1 MSDRP
6 RVLYVTH
13 RVPFPPDKGDR
24 IRNYH
29 VLRQLSKR
37 ARVWLLALADE
48 PVPDSTRSELARLC
62 ERVDYV
68 PIGGRQQKWRMLQA
82 AVGLTRRVGWYG
94 ERKLLSLSAAAH
106 LSDRATQVIQDWT
119 DEVAFTGSVVS
130 AGSLC
135 DYLGTENKDGS
146 GDVYA
151 LSGVSWVVDL
161 VDVDS
166 QKWLDF
172 AAVCRRPKRWLYQME
187 ARRTRAEEQDLT
199 RWAHAVTLVSRH
211 EADVFDSFTRPGA
224 ATVATNGVDLD
235 YWHPSDTPEQPAL
248 AFVGALDYLPNVDAA
263 VWFAE
268 QVWPRIRE
276 RVPAAEFRVIGRKPT
291 AAVQALGKRPGVTVV
306 GQVPDVRPHVA
317 SAAVC
322 VVPMRLS
329 RGLQNKVLEAL
340 AMGKATVA
348 SPPALAALRA
358 EPGVHLLSATTPD
371 EWVTA
376 VCGLLA
382 DPARR
387 RELGAAGRR
396 FVEENHHWDTCLKPL
411 VDAVLGAER

>member
-29 VLRQLSKR
+29 VLRQLAKR

-48 PVPDSTRSELARLC
+48 PVPDSTREELARLC
-62 ERVDYV
+62 ERVEYV
-68 PIGGRQQKWRMLQA
+68 PVGGLGQKLRML
-82 AVGLTRRVGWYG
+82 
-94 ERKLLSLSAAAH
+94 AAATFGH
-106 LSDRATQVIQDWT
+106 SLTTGAHQTRAAARRIDAWAWEA
-119 DEVAFTGSVVS
+119 DFAAAVVS
-130 AGSLC
+130 AGGLAG
-135 DYLGTENKDGS
+135 YLED
-146 GDVYA
+146 DH
-151 LSGVSWVVDL
+151 LECERVVDL

-172 AAVCRRPKRWLYQME
+172 AAATTGPRRWLYRFE
-187 ARRTRAEEQDLT
+187 AGRTRAEEKRLAA
-199 RWAHAVTLVSRH
+199 RVSAVTLVSRH

-235 YWHPSDTPEQPAL
+235 YWHPAVGSAVRTTGASPVRTADPTEDVAC

-263 VWFAE
+263 CWFAAE
-268 QVWPRIRE
+268 VWPRVRE
-276 RVPAAEFRVIGRKPT
+276 RFPAAVFRVIGRKP
-291 AAVQALGKRPGVTVV
+291 AARVQALGKLPGVTVV

-340 AMGKATVA
+340 AMGKSTVA
-348 SPPALAALRA
+348 APPALAALRT

-376 VCGLLA
+376 VCQLLA
-382 DPARR
+382 DPVRR

-396 FVEENHHWDTCLKPL
+396 FVVANHHWDTCLKPL
-411 VDAVLGAER
+411 VDAVLPGGGAA

>member
-1 MSDRP
+1 MSDLP

-48 PVPDSTRSELARLC
+48 PVPDATRAELARLC
-62 ERVDYV
+62 ERVEYV
-68 PIGGRQQKWRMLQA
+68 PIGGLRQKLRMLVA
-82 AVGLTRRVGWYG
+82 AAAN
-94 ERKLLSLSAAAH
+94 LSL
-106 LSDRATQVIQDWT
+106 TQGAYQSGPAELAIRRWT
-119 DEVAFTGSVVS
+119 GETGFAGSVVS
-130 AGSLC
+130 CGGLAG
-135 DYLGTENKDGS
+135 YLDLLLHRS
-146 GDVYA
+146 A
-151 LSGVSWVVDL
+151 RRVVDL

-172 AAVCRRPKRWLYQME
+172 AAASRGPKRWLYRFE
-187 ARRTRAEEQDLT
+187 AGRTRQLECVLPDCVD
-199 RWAHAVTLVSRH
+199 AVTLVSRH

-235 YWHPSDTPEQPAL
+235 YWHPTDTPEQPAL

-268 QVWPRIRE
+268 HVWPRVRE
-276 RVPAAEFRVIGRKPT
+276 KVPAAEFRIIGRKP
-291 AAVQALGKRPGVTVV
+291 APKVQALGKLPGVTVV

-329 RGLQNKVLEAL
+329 RGLQNKVLEGL

-348 SPPALAALRA
+348 APPALAALRA

-371 EWVTA
+371 EWVAA

-396 FVEENHHWDTCLKPL
+396 FVEDNHHWDTCLKPL
-411 VDAVLGAER
+411 VDAVLPPPGVAS

>member
-1 MSDRP
+1 MTDPLP

-29 VLRQLSKR
+29 VLRQLAKR
-37 ARVWLLALADE
+37 SRVWLLALADE
-48 PVPDSTRSELARLC
+48 PVPDATRAELAKLC
-62 ERVDYV
+62 ERVEYV
-68 PIGGRQQKWRMLQA
+68 PIGGWKRKLCMVTAAASGQSLTTGAHWSHLARGVVVGWANTADFDA
-82 AVGLTRRVGWYG
+82 AVASSGGVAHFARAGNRR
-94 ERKLLSLSAAAH
+94 
-106 LSDRATQVIQDWT
+106 
-119 DEVAFTGSVVS
+119 
-130 AGSLC
+130 
-135 DYLGTENKDGS
+135 
-146 GDVYA
+146 
-151 LSGVSWVVDL
+151 VVDL

-172 AAVCRRPKRWLYQME
+172 ADANRGPKRWLYKFE
-187 ARRTRAEEQDLT
+187 ARRTRAEERDLAE
-199 RWAHAVTLVSRH
+199 WADAVTIVSRH
-211 EADVFDSFTRPGA
+211 EADVFDGFTRPGA

-235 YWHPSDTPEQPAL
+235 YWHPIDTPEQPAL

-263 VWFAE
+263 VWFADH
-268 QVWPRIRE
+268 VWPRIRE
-276 RVPAAEFRVIGRKPT
+276 TVPAAEFRVIGRKPA
-291 AAVQALGKRPGVTVV
+291 AAVQALGRRPGITVV

-317 SAAVC
+317 SAAVT

-348 SPPALAALRA
+348 APPALAALRA

-376 VCGLLA
+376 VCQLLA
-382 DPARR
+382 DPERR
-387 RELGAAGRR
+387 RELGTAGRR
-396 FVEENHHWDTCLKPL
+396 FVEDNHHWDTCLKPL
-411 VDAVLGAER
+411 VDAVLGERRA